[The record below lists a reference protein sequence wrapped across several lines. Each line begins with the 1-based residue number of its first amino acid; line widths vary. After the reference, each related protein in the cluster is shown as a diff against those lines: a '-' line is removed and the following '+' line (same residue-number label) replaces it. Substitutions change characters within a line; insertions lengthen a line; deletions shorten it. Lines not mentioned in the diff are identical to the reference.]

1 MIYIVGSC
9 SVLLAFGAYFIVA
22 EVLKLPSRRAYRAI
36 AIVSRREKKKTKNLT
51 LFIDELSM
59 KCGKLIRLED
69 YKKRMLLDTLKSA
82 DIALSPETFI
92 ARAWIKAGITL
103 LFVIP
108 ALALF
113 PLLFPVIIF
122 LAVAIYFKEIK
133 SADEA
138 VKERREEIEY
148 ELPRFV
154 ATLTQELK
162 ASRNILTILDTY
174 KQHAG
179 ESFKKE
185 LEITVA
191 DMKSGSYE
199 AALKRWVARL
209 GSPKLSEVVR
219 GLVGVL
225 MGDDSIL
232 HFHML
237 TYDLKQLEF
246 QRLKTIA
253 MKRPGKI
260 RKYSFTLLFCFLL
273 MYMSVLF
280 MEIMTT
286 LETMF

>member
-1 MIYIVGSC
+1 MYIVGVC

-36 AIVSRREKKKTKNLT
+36 AVVSRREKKKTKKLT
-51 LFIDELSM
+51 LFIDDLSM
-59 KCGKLIRLED
+59 KCGKLIRLGD
-69 YKKRMLLDTLKSA
+69 YKKRMLLATLKSA
-82 DIALSPETFI
+82 DIAVSPETYI

-113 PLLFPVIIF
+113 PLLFPVILF
-122 LAVAIYFKEIK
+122 LAVAIYFKEIR

-154 ATLTQELK
+154 ATLTQELR
-162 ASRNILTILDTY
+162 ANRNILTILDTY
-174 KQHAG
+174 KQHAC

-191 DMKSGSYE
+191 DMRSGSYE
-199 AALKRWVARL
+199 AALTRWEIRL

-225 MGDDSIL
+225 RGDDSIIY
-232 HFHML
+232 FHML
-237 TYDLKQLEF
+237 AHDLKQLEF
-246 QRLKTIA
+246 QRLKTLA